1 MSLEDFL
8 VENVETIEPVKV
20 TVSPRFKA
28 PFVIK
33 AITENENATIRKACR
48 KKVKQKY
55 GQFTTETDQDL
66 YLVRL
71 VAACTVAPDF
81 KSAQLQQNWGV
92 IGEEALI
99 QKMLTPGE
107 YAELLNQIQLVCG
120 FDLDVEEAKEEIKKL
135 TETETESCDMPTTVS
150 TSLA

>member
-8 VENVETIEPVKV
+8 VENVEAIEQVEV
-20 TVSPRFKA
+20 VLSPRFKK
-28 PFVIK
+28 PFVVK

-55 GQFTTETDQDL
+55 GQYTTETDQDL

-81 KSAQLQQNWGV
+81 KSAQLQQSWGV

-99 QKMLTPGE
+99 QQMLTPGE

-120 FDLDVEEAKEEIKKL
+120 FDLDVEEAKEEIKKPI
-135 TETETESCDMPTTVS
+135 ETETEKCDMPTTAS
-150 TSLA
+150 MNLA

>member
-107 YAELLNQIQLVCG
+107 YAELLNQIQLACG

-135 TETETESCDMPTTVS
+135 TETETESCDMPTTAS

>member
-8 VENVETIEPVKV
+8 QENVDTVEPIKV
-20 TVSPRFKA
+20 ALSPRFKA
-28 PFVIK
+28 PFEIK
-33 AITENENATIRKACR
+33 AITENENAAIRKSCR

-55 GQFTTETDQDL
+55 GQYTTETDQDL

-71 VAACTVAPDF
+71 VAACTVTPDF
-81 KSAQLQQNWGV
+81 KNAQLQANWGV
-92 IGEEALI
+92 VGEEALI

-120 FDLDVEEAKEEIKKL
+120 FDLDIEEAKDEIKKP
-135 TETETESCDMPTTVS
+135 TKMETESCTTPTTAS
-150 TSLA
+150 MSLA

>member
-8 VENVETIEPVKV
+8 VENVETIDPVQV
-20 TVSPRFKA
+20 VLSPRFKA
-28 PFVIK
+28 PFEIK
-33 AITENENATIRKACR
+33 AITENENATIRKGCR

-55 GQFTTETDQDL
+55 GQYTTETDQDL

-71 VAACTVAPDF
+71 VAACTTVPDF
-81 KSAQLQQNWGV
+81 KNAQLQQSWGV
-92 IGEEALI
+92 IGEESLI

-120 FDLDVEEAKEEIKKL
+120 FDLDVEEAKDEIKKP
-135 TETETESCDMPTTVS
+135 TEMETESYTTPTTAS
-150 TSLA
+150 TNLG

>member
-8 VENVETIEPVKV
+8 QENVDTIEPIKV
-20 TVSPRFKA
+20 ALSPRFKA
-28 PFVIK
+28 PFEIK
-33 AITENENATIRKACR
+33 AITENENAAIRKSCR

-55 GQFTTETDQDL
+55 GQYTTETDQDL

-71 VAACTVAPDF
+71 VAACTVTPDF
-81 KSAQLQQNWGV
+81 KNAQLQANWGV
-92 IGEEALI
+92 VGEEALI

-120 FDLDVEEAKEEIKKL
+120 FDLDIEEAKDEIKKL
-135 TETETESCDMPTTVS
+135 TKMETESCTTPTTAS
-150 TSLA
+150 MSLA

>member
-1 MSLEDFL
+1 MGLEDFL
-8 VENVETIEPVKV
+8 QENVETIEPIKV
-20 TVSPRFKA
+20 ILSQRFRSL
-28 PFVIK
+28 FEIK

-55 GQFTTETDQDL
+55 GQYTTETDQDL

-71 VAACTVAPDF
+71 VAACTITPDF
-81 KSAQLQQNWGV
+81 KNAQLQQSWGV

-120 FDLDVEEAKEEIKKL
+120 FDLDVEEAKDEIKKPI
-135 TETETESCDMPTTVS
+135 ETETENCTMPTTAS
-150 TSLA
+150 TNLA

>member
-8 VENVETIEPVKV
+8 VENVEAIEQVEV
-20 TVSPRFKA
+20 ILSPRFKV
-28 PFVIK
+28 PFKIQ
-33 AITENENATIRKACR
+33 AITENENAAIRKSCR

-55 GQFTTETDQDL
+55 GQYTTETDQDL

-71 VAACTVAPDF
+71 VAACTVSPDF
-81 KSAQLQQNWGV
+81 KNAQLQQSWGI

-99 QKMLTPGE
+99 QQMLTPGE

-120 FDLDVEEAKEEIKKL
+120 FDLDVEEVKDEIKKP
-135 TETETESCDMPTTVS
+135 TKMETENCTTPTTAS